1 MRRLVSIATVLVLV
15 LTLGLTGCASEAPA
29 AAAEP
34 TPAQSTEQAAAPAE
48 KPLKVVLLI
57 NGTLGDK
64 SFFDSADNGMKMIK
78 EQFGAETKTI
88 EMSYDETKWEPTLL
102 DVSEQDWD
110 VIILGT
116 WQMTENLQKVAVEY
130 PDKKYIIFDTAVDYS
145 AGDFSNVYSIE
156 YKQNEGSYLAGALAA
171 RVTNSTLPL
180 ADNKKTIGF
189 LGGMDIPVINDF
201 LVGYIQGAKLIDK
214 DIKVAVSYVGNFS
227 DSAKGK
233 EMALAQYNAGA
244 DIGFNVAGQAGLGQ
258 LDAAKEKK
266 KYAIGVDSDQALLFK
281 DKDPEKADL
290 ICTSVLKRVD
300 MSLVRAI
307 KLHKEGTLPYGKS
320 EQLGLKEECI
330 GLALNEYYEKIV
342 PQEFRTEIEGLT
354 QKIMNGEIAV
364 DTALGMDNDKLNEI
378 RNSVKP

>member
-1 MRRLVSIATVLVLV
+1 MKRSIAIVTVLVLA
-15 LTLGLTGCASEAPA
+15 LSLALTGCASKAPEPAPA
-29 AAAEP
+29 
-34 TPAQSTEQAAAPAE
+34 PAQPTEQAAAPAE

-64 SFFDSADNGMKMIK
+64 SFFDSADNGMKLIK
-78 EQFGAETKTI
+78 EQLGAETKTI

-110 VIILGT
+110 VIIVGT
-116 WQMTENLQKVAVEY
+116 WQMTENLQKVAAEH
-130 PDKKYIIFDTAVDYS
+130 PEKKYIIFDTAVDYS
-145 AGDFSNVYSIE
+145 AGDFSNVYSIG
-156 YKQNEGSYLAGALAA
+156 YKQNEGSFLAGALAA
-171 RVTNSTLPL
+171 RITNSDLPL
-180 ADNKKTIGF
+180 ANKKKNIGF

-201 LVGYIQGAKLIDK
+201 LVGYIQGAKHIDK

-266 KYAIGVDSDQALLFK
+266 KYAIGVDSDQAMLFK
-281 DKDPEKADL
+281 DKDAEKSDL

-300 MSLVRAI
+300 MSLLRAI
-307 KLHKEGTLPYGKS
+307 KMHKEGTAPYGKE

-330 GLALNEYYEKIV
+330 GLAQNEYYEKIV
-342 PQEFRTEIEGLT
+342 PQDVRTEIEGLS
-354 QKIMNGEIAV
+354 QKIIN
-364 DTALGMDNDKLNEI
+364 
-378 RNSVKP
+378 